1 MCLCQTKEIKMEYTT
16 RTAKNDQELMTAKW
30 HKACADW
37 KPSSNGSAEGFPQL
51 SMYGFHRN
59 YGYVTRGEHGA
70 CWRKT
75 KAESIE
81 AFKKMYR
88 LV

>member
-1 MCLCQTKEIKMEYTT
+1 MEYTT
-16 RTAKNDQELMTAKW
+16 RTAKKDQEIMTAKW
-30 HKACADW
+30 LKDCANW
-37 KPSSNGSAEGFPQL
+37 KPNQYGTADGFPQL

-59 YGYVTRGEHGA
+59 YGYVTRGIHKA

-81 AFKKMYR
+81 AFKKMCG